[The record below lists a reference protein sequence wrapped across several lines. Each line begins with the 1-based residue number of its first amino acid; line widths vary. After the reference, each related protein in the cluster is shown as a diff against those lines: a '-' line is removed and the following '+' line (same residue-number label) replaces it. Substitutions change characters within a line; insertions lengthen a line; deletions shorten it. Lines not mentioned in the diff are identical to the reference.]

1 MGRRKQPQL
10 AEAGATGLLITRWGQ
25 VHEEWLPQLQGK
37 KAVETYR
44 EMADNDASIS
54 ASMYLLE
61 MLVRQV
67 DWNIDAS
74 EPTKSA
80 ELAAEFIDSCRG
92 DMTETWADFISE
104 VMTMCIY
111 GWAWFELNYKY
122 RRGDTDNKY
131 MSSKYDDGRVGWRD
145 ISIRGQDSLERWE
158 MNEDGDILGMYQ
170 RPAPTYQQFYIPIEK
185 SLLFRTRSHK
195 NNPEGRSLLRGAY
208 KSYYY
213 LKRIQS
219 IEAIGVERD
228 LAGLPIMQVPPE
240 IMHPNASAAQKAIRT
255 NMENMVQK
263 IKRDAYEGVVLP
275 SETSL
280 DGTPTGYKL
289 ALLSSGGRRPIDVDA
304 IIKRYES
311 RIMMSFLSEM
321 LLLGQDNVGS
331 WALADSKTNILS
343 MSIGAMLDGVV
354 DVINR
359 HAIPRLCQFNGM
371 PEKDWP
377 SLSHGDMETPDLAQL
392 GAFLSQATTSG
403 LLVPDESLEQHV
415 REVAGL
421 PTKDA
426 SAPTVLDISE
436 DLGGFD
442 APYDFPSSFDDEPE
456 EDEKDE
462 SKELH
467 S

>member
-1 MGRRKQPQL
+1 MGRRQQPQL
-10 AEAGATGLLITRWGQ
+10 AEAGATGLLITKWGQ

-44 EMADNDASIS
+44 EMADNDASVS
-54 ASMYLLE
+54 AAMYLLE

-67 DWNIDAS
+67 EWKIDAS
-74 EPTKSA
+74 EPTDSA
-80 ELAAEFIDSCRG
+80 QYAAEFIDSCRG
-92 DMTETWADFISE
+92 DMTETWAEFISE

-111 GWAWFELNYKY
+111 GWAWFEINYKY

-131 MSSKYDDGRVGWRD
+131 MSSKYSDGRIGWRNL
-145 ISIRGQDSLERWE
+145 SIRGQDSLERWDV
-158 MNEDGDILGMYQ
+158 NDDGDILGMWQ

-280 DGTPTGYKL
+280 DGSPTGYKL

-321 LLLGQDNVGS
+321 LLLGQDSVGS

-354 DVINR
+354 NVVNR
-359 HAIPRLCQFNGM
+359 QAIPKLCQFNGM

-377 SLSHGDMETPDLAQL
+377 VLTHGDMESPDLAQL
-392 GAFLSQATTSG
+392 GSFLAQATTAG
-403 LLVPDESLEQHV
+403 LLVPDEGLEQHV
-415 REVAGL
+415 REIAGL
-421 PTKDA
+421 PTKDPN
-426 SAPTVLDISE
+426 APTVLDMGE
-436 DLGGFD
+436 DLGDFEMPPGFE
-442 APYDFPSSFDDEPE
+442 PS
-456 EDEKDE
+456 
-462 SKELH
+462 
-467 S
+467 